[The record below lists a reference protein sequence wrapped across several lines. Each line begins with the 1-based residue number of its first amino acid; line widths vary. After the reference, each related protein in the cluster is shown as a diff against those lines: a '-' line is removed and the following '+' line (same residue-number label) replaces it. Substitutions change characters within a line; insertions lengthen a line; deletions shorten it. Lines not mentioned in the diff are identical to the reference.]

1 MVKIE
6 AAVRRRHNGLP
17 DVETAM
23 AAMTINAAIALRHDD
38 KTGSIEVG
46 KFADLVI
53 LNKNI
58 LEMPVRQIGRVK
70 VDATLFRGEAVF
82 DRVGLFDR

>member
-1 MVKIE
+1 M
-6 AAVRRRHNGLP
+6 
-17 DVETAM
+17 ETAI

-70 VDATLFRGEAVF
+70 VDATLLQGEAVF